1 MTSNIF
7 GCSRASQSMMAM
19 GVLLAAAT
27 SICLIQTRRRRRKQN
42 NDDGSNTN
50 PSTDDEASFY
60 KQLGVSEENLPTHI
74 KREIAKERKRKAK
87 VELISMKTPMYDNVY
102 MLDSNREPMCTISM
116 KKAKWYIKKGIAE
129 WSSFKDHRDGS
140 AIRLENGDA
149 INVDNEEE
157 ELEVYPTALRAQRVQ
172 ALRPEGDDERKP
184 LPAQRKAERLRG
196 VRERRV
202 PHPALHRPL
211 LVPDAPPRAVQD
223 AHVAR
228 HRHNV
233 SRLSPPLREAEEGED
248 DEDGKDIRMKL
259 GAGALDISPVID
271 DPHLHHIRSCAIAL
285 VKWKDKMPA
294 EKVESHSK
302 TVREHLASVCKWED
316 QREALLNGKEEL
328 NKAQLQKA
336 CGVNYRVKN
345 PNFVEGAEL
354 VVRSLKDAKSTEEFI
369 VGWRK
374 HFVATVNP
382 QHMPTGWRVDNP
394 VVCGSRKG
402 DIDGVRSW

>member
-1 MTSNIF
+1 
-7 GCSRASQSMMAM
+7 
-19 GVLLAAAT
+19 
-27 SICLIQTRRRRRKQN
+27 
-42 NDDGSNTN
+42 
-50 PSTDDEASFY
+50 
-60 KQLGVSEENLPTHI
+60 
-74 KREIAKERKRKAK
+74 
-87 VELISMKTPMYDNVY
+87 MKTPMYDNVY

-157 ELEVYPTALRAQRVQ
+157 ELKCIRLLFEHNGYKHSDPKATTNENLYLRSAKQNVCVVCGNAGYHIRHYIVPYSYRT
-172 ALRPEGDDERKP
+172 LLPERYRTHMSHDIVIMCPDCHLLCEKPKKERMT
-184 LPAQRKAERLRG
+184 RMER
-196 VRERRV
+196 
-202 PHPALHRPL
+202 
-211 LVPDAPPRAVQD
+211 
-223 AHVAR
+223 
-228 HRHNV
+228 
-233 SRLSPPLREAEEGED
+233 
-248 DEDGKDIRMKL
+248 DIRMKL